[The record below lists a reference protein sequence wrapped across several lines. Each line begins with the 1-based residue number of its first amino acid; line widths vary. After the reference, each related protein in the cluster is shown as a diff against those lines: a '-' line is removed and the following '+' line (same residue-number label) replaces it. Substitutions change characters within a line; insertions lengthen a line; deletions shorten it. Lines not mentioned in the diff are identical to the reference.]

1 MAHGVAERT
10 WRTTTPDQIEH
21 ELSTVW
27 RSVAA
32 SGRVSRAVMANLIV
46 YRELTRARTADFRSL
61 VGDIPIDEVAA
72 QHPSRVIV
80 VSHERLQD
88 DEAPFTAGV
97 GVATFGPPQAR
108 FAVEQIAVQ
117 SACTERSLPSIVRRL
132 LKGGL
137 PTSVWWAEDL
147 SRVAPIDPIV
157 SMGRQFLYDSRR
169 CRDVKKAM
177 LALAPLVSGEPR
189 IAVADINWRRLA
201 PVRRALLDAAAQL
214 NRRELPSTPMKIVAR
229 PGDGAL
235 AWLAAGWLAS
245 RLGLSPDAAIAVGE
259 QRNGDDILT
268 MMLGAGATELSLT
281 LSPHRVTVKHHSGRI
296 PPFAIG
302 VPREDEADAVAAE
315 LRSLTHDACLRDAVR
330 TLIGRFSAS

>member
-1 MAHGVAERT
+1 MAHGVADRT

-46 YRELTRARTADFRSL
+46 YREQTRARTADFRSL
-61 VGDIPIDEVAA
+61 VGDIPLDQVAA

-80 VSHERLQD
+80 ISHERQQD
-88 DEAPFTAGV
+88 ETAPFTAGV

-117 SACTERSLPSIVRRL
+117 SACAERCLPSIVRRL
-132 LKGGL
+132 LRGGL
-137 PTSVWWAEDL
+137 PTSVWWTEDL

-157 SMGRQFLYDSRR
+157 AMGRQFLYDTRR
-169 CRDVKKAM
+169 CRDVKKGL
-177 LALAPLVSGEPR
+177 LALAPLVGGDR
-189 IAVADINWRRLA
+189 RVALADINWRRLA

-214 NRRELPSTPMKIVAR
+214 NRRELPASPMTIVAR
-229 PGDGAL
+229 PGDAAL

-245 RLGLSPDAAIAVGE
+245 RLGISPDAAMTIEE
-259 QRNGDDILT
+259 QRSGDDIL
-268 MMLGAGATELSLT
+268 MMTLGEGATELSLT
-281 LSPHRVTVKHHSGRI
+281 LSPHRVSVKHRGGRI
-296 PPFAIG
+296 PPFTVG

-315 LRSLTHDACLRDAVR
+315 LRTLTHDVCLRDAVR
-330 TLIGRFSAS
+330 TLIRRFSAS